1 MTDGSDAITW
11 TRRASESTLGRLCQ
25 YLQGGLF
32 GGMTLLAVA
41 LGVAVLGL
49 SAANGSYGQLALLV
63 LFVLIGGPFSLLY
76 LLPLIDDETAR
87 SSIRAWA
94 VRASYD
100 RLRPLPA
107 AVSVLGGAIAIVGS
121 VAASPLALLA
131 TFLLVPFGT
140 SIGMQLVNS
149 RGEIDPDAGTVRVND
164 RSVDLEE
171 LAAVRVYRV
180 PAVETV
186 VLRPSYATKTRG
198 VTAPGYVSM
207 PRAVYEEARPLL
219 EAAASGTERTARQSR
234 TERVVLVVFGV
245 GALVGAVGAAFLG
258 FERGGDARVVLS
270 YVALLAGCF
279 GIGFLALA
287 AREP

>member
-11 TRRASESTLGRLCQ
+11 TRRASESALGRCCQ
-25 YLQGGLF
+25 YLQVGFF
-32 GGMTLLAVA
+32 GGTALLVVV

-76 LLPLIDDETAR
+76 VLPLVDDETAR
-87 SSIRAWA
+87 SSVRAWA
-94 VRASYD
+94 VRAGYD

-107 AVSVLGGAIAIVGS
+107 AVTGLAGAIAIVGS

-131 TFLLVPFGT
+131 TFLSIPVGT

-164 RSVDLEE
+164 QSFDLEE

-207 PRAVYEEARPLL
+207 PRDVYEEARPLL
-219 EAAASGTERTARQSR
+219 EAAASGTERTTRQSR

-258 FERGGDARVVLS
+258 FERGGDARVVLA